1 MNTQCT
7 PVQMEFPGV
16 GRRRIVGR
24 FDGGTLSSDAGALL
38 LRDVEERT
46 GLLAKVSRCFTDY
59 RDPRR
64 IEHSVEDLVA
74 QRVVGLALGYEDLND
89 HDELRH
95 DPLLAAVT
103 GKLDPSG
110 SSRVRARDRGK
121 ALAGKNTLNRLELT
135 PVEANARSRYKKIV
149 VDEQELDR
157 LLVSHF
163 IDSYRHAPKEI
174 VLDVDATDDPV
185 HGHQEGRFFHGYY
198 GQYCYL
204 PLYIFCAEH
213 LLCARLRRSNIDA
226 AAGTVDELERIVA
239 QVRTVWPKVRIV
251 LRGDSGFCREEI
263 MHWCE
268 AHQVDYVLGL
278 AKHSRLIEAIAQEL
292 EQARREHERTGEP
305 ARVFAD
311 FLYSTRKSWS
321 KWRRVIGKAEHL
333 SKGTNSRFIVTS
345 LSVEHTPAQALYE
358 QRYCARGDMEN
369 RIKEQQLA
377 LFADRTSAATMRA
390 NQLRLYF
397 SSLAYT
403 LLQTL
408 RRLGLKGTALA
419 KAQCD
424 TIRLKLLKL
433 AAHVKV
439 TVRNVWVS
447 FSQSYPYADLFTEV
461 HYRLRAPP

>member
-1 MNTQCT
+1 
-7 PVQMEFPGV
+7 MEFPGV

-110 SSRVRARDRGK
+110 SSRARARDRGK

-135 PVEANARSRYKKIV
+135 PVDANARSRYKKIV

-163 IDSYRHAPKEI
+163 IGSYRHAPKEI

-198 GQYCYL
+198 RQYCYL

-213 LLCARLRRSNIDA
+213 LLCARLRRRSNIDA

-268 AHQVDYVLGL
+268 AHQVDYVLGVV
-278 AKHSRLIEAIAQEL
+278 S
-292 EQARREHERTGEP
+292 
-305 ARVFAD
+305 
-311 FLYSTRKSWS
+311 
-321 KWRRVIGKAEHL
+321 
-333 SKGTNSRFIVTS
+333 
-345 LSVEHTPAQALYE
+345 
-358 QRYCARGDMEN
+358 
-369 RIKEQQLA
+369 RIKLLDTGVYSSE
-377 LFADRTSAATMRA
+377 SAMSAIRYGIARA
-390 NQLRLYF
+390 EAAVTF
-397 SSLAYT
+397 CT
-403 LLQTL
+403 LE
-408 RRLGLKGTALA
+408 G
-419 KAQCD
+419 
-424 TIRLKLLKL
+424 
-433 AAHVKV
+433 
-439 TVRNVWVS
+439 
-447 FSQSYPYADLFTEV
+447 
-461 HYRLRAPP
+461 

>member
-7 PVQMEFPGV
+7 PVQIEFPGV

-46 GLLAKVSRCFTDY
+46 GLLAKASCCFTDY

-95 DPLLAAVT
+95 DPLLAAVM

-110 SSRVRARDRGK
+110 SSRARVRDRGK

-135 PVEANARSRYKKIV
+135 PRDASAGSRYKKIV
-149 VDEQELDR
+149 VDEEGLDR

-163 IDSYRHAPKEI
+163 IDSYRRAPKEI
-174 VLDVDATDDPV
+174 VLDVDATDDPL

-198 GQYCYL
+198 RQYCYL
-204 PLYIFCAEH
+204 PLYIFCGEH

-226 AAGTVDELERIVA
+226 AAGTVDELERIVT
-239 QVRTVWPKVRIV
+239 QVRSAWPKVKIV

-263 MHWCE
+263 MSWCE

-278 AKHSRLIEAIAQEL
+278 AKNSRLIEAIAQEL
-292 EQARREHERTGEP
+292 EQARCEHERTGEP

-311 FLYSTRKSWS
+311 FLYTTRKSWS
-321 KWRRVIGKAEHL
+321 RWRRVIGKAEHL
-333 SKGTNSRFIVTS
+333 SKGTNPRFIVD
-345 LSVEHTPAQALYE
+345 L
-358 QRYCARGDMEN
+358 
-369 RIKEQQLA
+369 
-377 LFADRTSAATMRA
+377 
-390 NQLRLYF
+390 
-397 SSLAYT
+397 
-403 LLQTL
+403 
-408 RRLGLKGTALA
+408 
-419 KAQCD
+419 
-424 TIRLKLLKL
+424 
-433 AAHVKV
+433 
-439 TVRNVWVS
+439 TVS
-447 FSQSYPYADLFTEV
+447 
-461 HYRLRAPP
+461 